1 MKIDI
6 NAPLTGQVPTER
18 AAKQV
23 STSSPTTFQSK
34 TDDRT
39 TLNSGK
45 TSVQTLTSQALQ
57 TPEIRQDKVSAI
69 RESIKSGSY
78 DLDPN
83 KIASA
88 IIADNE

>member
-6 NAPLTGQVPTER
+6 NATLTGQVPTER

-23 STSSPTTFQSK
+23 STGCPTTFPSNTEDK
-34 TDDRT
+34 T
-39 TLNSGK
+39 TLSSSK
-45 TSVQTLTSQALQ
+45 TSVESMTSQALQ

-69 RESIKSGSY
+69 RESIKNGSY
-78 DLDPN
+78 DLDPS